1 MSLAIGMNDFYKIF
15 GTNKAKIELLERK
28 FTKKYATFVQVDN
41 RVLAILGLKK
51 VDFSSFSKLFWSCLG
66 SVWALF
72 LVLKGPLLG
81 VF

>member
-51 VDFSSFSKLFWSCLG
+51 VDFSSFSKLFWICLG
-66 SVWALF
+66 SV
-72 LVLKGPLLG
+72 
-81 VF
+81 